1 MRSHG
6 KSKDLISLLSYS
18 KTNLDY
24 ANLIKNL
31 FTFIVAERKN
41 SKLWPPQ
48 KS

>member
-1 MRSHG
+1 MRGHG

-18 KTNLDY
+18 KINLNY

-31 FTFIVAERKN
+31 FTFIVGERKN